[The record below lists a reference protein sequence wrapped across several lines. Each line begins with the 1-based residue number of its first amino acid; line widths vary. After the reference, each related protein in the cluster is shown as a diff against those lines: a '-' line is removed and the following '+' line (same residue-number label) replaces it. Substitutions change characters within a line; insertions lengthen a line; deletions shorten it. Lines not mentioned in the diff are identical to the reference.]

1 LLANDENLT
10 DMKNISI
17 LIGSVLVILS
27 LLPILQLVLGVND
40 DKNFSY
46 SDLGINILIFLLGIF
61 MLFWGKNKKRK
72 SSKKFE

>member
-1 LLANDENLT
+1 
-10 DMKNISI
+10 MKNISI

>member
-17 LIGSVLVILS
+17 LIGSVLVIIS
-27 LLPILQLVLGVND
+27 LLPILQLVLGVNG

-46 SDLGINILIFLLGIF
+46 SDLGINILIFLIGIF
-61 MLFWGKNKKRK
+61 MLFWSINKKRK
-72 SSKKFE
+72 SSEKFE

>member
-1 LLANDENLT
+1 MLANDENLT

>member
-1 LLANDENLT
+1 MLANDENLT

-46 SDLGINILIFLLGIF
+46 SDLGINILIFLIGVF
-61 MLFWGKNKKRK
+61 MLFWGINKKRK
-72 SSKKFE
+72 SSEKLD

>member
-46 SDLGINILIFLLGIF
+46 SDLGINILIFLIGVF
-61 MLFWGKNKKRK
+61 MLFWGINKKRK
-72 SSKKFE
+72 SSEKLD

>member
-1 LLANDENLT
+1 MLANDENLT

-46 SDLGINILIFLLGIF
+46 SDLGINILIFLIGVF
-61 MLFWGKNKKRK
+61 MLFWGINKKQK
-72 SSKKFE
+72 SSEKLD

>member
-1 LLANDENLT
+1 MLANDENLT

-61 MLFWGKNKKRK
+61 MLFWGINKKRK